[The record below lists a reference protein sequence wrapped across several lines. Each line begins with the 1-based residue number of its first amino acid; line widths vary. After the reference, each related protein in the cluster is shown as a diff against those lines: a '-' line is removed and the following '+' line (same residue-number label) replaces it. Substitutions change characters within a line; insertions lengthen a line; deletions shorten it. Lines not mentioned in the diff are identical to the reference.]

1 MAKNKN
7 KKIEKN
13 IKKDIEKK
21 GVSTEVK
28 QLLAIT
34 VAVLLFLGLF
44 YFLTVVILD
53 DDTDTKTDDNNTE
66 VEVQFDEI
74 LIGKSFSLRDS
85 EYYVLYYETDDEDIS
100 SDMASLV
107 SAYRSSTKDLYL
119 YTVDMS
125 NALNSQFIADEANED
140 ADKASELKINGPT
153 LIKFVDGE
161 IDEYIDGV
169 DDITAELE

>member
-21 GVSTEVK
+21 EVSTEVK

-44 YFLTVVILD
+44 YFLTVFILD
-53 DDTDTKTDDNNTE
+53 DDTSTKTDDDTE

-74 LIGKSFSLRDS
+74 LIGKSFSLKDS
-85 EYYVLYYETDDEDIS
+85 EYYVLYYETNDEDIS

-107 SAYRSSTKDLYL
+107 STYRSSNKDLYL

-140 ADKASELKINGPT
+140 ASKASELKINGPT

-161 IDEYIDGV
+161 IDEYIDGI
-169 DDITAELE
+169 DDITEELE

>member
-1 MAKNKN
+1 MAKN

-21 GVSTEVK
+21 EVSTEVK

-44 YFLTVVILD
+44 YFLTVFILND
-53 DDTDTKTDDNNTE
+53 DDTSTKTDDDTE

-74 LIGKSFSLRDS
+74 LIGKSFSLKDS
-85 EYYVLYYETDDEDIS
+85 KYYVLYYETNDEDIS

-107 SAYRSSTKDLYL
+107 STYRSSNKDLYL

-125 NALNSQFIADEANED
+125 NALNSQFIAEEANED
-140 ADKASELKINGPT
+140 ASKASELKINGPT

-169 DDITAELE
+169 DDITEELE

>member
-21 GVSTEVK
+21 EVSTEVK

-44 YFLTVVILD
+44 YFLTVFILD
-53 DDTDTKTDDNNTE
+53 DDTSTKTDDDTE

-74 LIGKSFSLRDS
+74 LIGKSFSLKDS
-85 EYYVLYYETDDEDIS
+85 EYYVLYYETNDEDIS

-107 SAYRSSTKDLYL
+107 STYRSSNKDLYL

-125 NALNSQFIADEANED
+125 NALNSQFIADVANED
-140 ADKASELKINGPT
+140 ASKASELKINGPT

-169 DDITAELE
+169 DDITEELE